1 MTLTRRRLFR
11 AGLATASLPLM
22 TRAARAETQTLNVLC
37 HRVHQLCLTQ
47 GVAGDQT
54 TAWRDANHADIAWTT
69 LDTDPLQDRLF
80 REASLD
86 RTDFGVGYLVNS
98 RATPNAASL
107 LQPLDAYQSSAPVED
122 IADIAPN
129 LTKAMTING
138 KLIGIPVRHA
148 TIGLF
153 YNETLLNQ
161 RGITA
166 PPTTLE
172 ELVDQ
177 AKHMTYRTDDGHPV
191 VGMVL
196 ASDLSVFPMIF
207 ARAYGGDFI
216 GPDLTLVPNP

>member
-129 LTKAMTING
+129 SDQGDDDQRQADRYSGAACDDRAVLQRNAAE
-138 KLIGIPVRHA
+138 PARHH
-148 TIGLF
+148 G
-153 YNETLLNQ
+153 
-161 RGITA
+161 TA
-166 PPTTLE
+166 
-172 ELVDQ
+172 
-177 AKHMTYRTDDGHPV
+177 DD
-191 VGMVL
+191 
-196 ASDLSVFPMIF
+196 A
-207 ARAYGGDFI
+207 
-216 GPDLTLVPNP
+216 

>member
-1 MTLTRRRLFR
+1 M
-11 AGLATASLPLM
+11 
-22 TRAARAETQTLNVLC
+22 
-37 HRVHQLCLTQ
+37 
-47 GVAGDQT
+47 
-54 TAWRDANHADIAWTT
+54 
-69 LDTDPLQDRLF
+69 
-80 REASLD
+80 
-86 RTDFGVGYLVNS
+86 
-98 RATPNAASL
+98 
-107 LQPLDAYQSSAPVED
+107 ED

-196 ASDLSVFPMIF
+196 ASDLSVFPVTF
-207 ARAYGGDFI
+207 ARAYGGDI
-216 GPDLTLVPNP
+216 GARSNAGAEPLGAGSALATMRGLFEAGALPRAVTRRHRMTMRRCGCSRDVPRSPCIRSRATPNSIARISHASQAKSRPWSSQSRRNSRANAWKR

>member
-177 AKHMTYRTDDGHPV
+177 AKHMTYRTDDGHSV

-196 ASDLSVFPMIF
+196 ASDLSVFPVTF